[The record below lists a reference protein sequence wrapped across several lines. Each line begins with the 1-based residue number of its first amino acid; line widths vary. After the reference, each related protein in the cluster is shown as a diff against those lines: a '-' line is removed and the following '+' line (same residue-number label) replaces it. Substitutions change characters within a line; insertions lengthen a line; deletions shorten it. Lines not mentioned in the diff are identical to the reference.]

1 MCAGWRDWFE
11 AHKRSVG
18 PSRSD
23 KWGQIRYLPN
33 AGGTAQC
40 QGIGIPQWRLSVKCF
55 FHVGASA
62 GCALWLHWVGWGPWQ
77 GFQRAK
83 WASAPSLHCFVN
95 LSLETK
101 FLALCLDFC
110 WPEQAISKAFSAVKG
125 YSSPCFCVP
134 WIFSLKGLNIR
145 NGLMSGFFHSSHSYL
160 KRYLH
165 CPRAPRS
172 SGANDSEALWWCQ
185 EEFHRTVLPKYESE
199 STGQEWARCR
209 RLSKVRSVITPDFL
223 FQLWIYRTL
232 RGDYCEL
239 LHRAKGHSWRA
250 PFLAFSGFPCNVL
263 SNAGNF
269 WSSLLI
275 SFFLCHS
282 SAFLLPFSG

>member
-1 MCAGWRDWFE
+1 MGSDPIPAQRWWHSPVPGDWDSSVE
-11 AHKRSVG
+11 AVTWNAFFVLEPRQDV
-18 PSRSD
+18 PSGCTGLDEVLGRAFKEQS
-23 KWGQIRYLPN
+23 GHQLP
-33 AGGTAQC
+33 
-40 QGIGIPQWRLSVKCF
+40 
-55 FHVGASA
+55 
-62 GCALWLHWVGWGPWQ
+62 
-77 GFQRAK
+77 
-83 WASAPSLHCFVN
+83 LHCFVN

-185 EEFHRTVLPKYESE
+185 EGFHRTVLPKYESE
-199 STGQEWARCR
+199 STGQELARCR

-239 LHRAKGHSWRA
+239 LHRAKGHRWGA
-250 PFLAFSGFPCNVL
+250 PFFAFSGFPCNVL

-282 SAFLLPFSG
+282 SAFLLPFPG